1 MSDVIERIGIGRAWA
16 ASVAL
21 LAAVFGLGSILFTR
35 TVYAN
40 FVWHYFW
47 GPVYA
52 DAKGWSC
59 AAWANGEQIQ
69 PQSCTNVPAGMGPVA
84 EPGYT
89 VVSEIGYAVILLVML
104 VGVALLLKQ
113 LRIERYRAMFYG
125 LFPFMFFGGALRVV
139 EDVNNRAAQ
148 VRADE
153 IASGVS
159 PAEAT
164 GVLID
169 YPLNSFL
176 ISPIIYFTVFFV
188 ALGALVL
195 AVYLSRNVIEQ
206 TYEYPLFV
214 IASAILAVTL
224 GYLGWASLT
233 KEFVYF
239 YPQVLVVVLVGA
251 TISTAVVWYL
261 IETFKPGINRGTG
274 LMGVVIL
281 WAHSIDGV
289 ANVVGL
295 DWMTFLT
302 GQANLV
308 GKHPVNRFIVDISG
322 GILPAYLDAFP
333 FLIVKL
339 VAATF
344 VIYVFDDVV
353 FEDSPRFT
361 VMLLVA
367 IVAVGLGPGT
377 RDMLRAALYV

>member
-1 MSDVIERIGIGRAWA
+1 MSDVIERIGVGRAWA
-16 ASVAL
+16 ATVAL
-21 LAAVFGLGSILFTR
+21 LTLVFGLGSILFTR
-35 TVYAN
+35 EVYAN

-69 PQSCTNVPAGMGPVA
+69 PQSCSNVPAGMGPVA

-139 EDVNNRAAQ
+139 EDVNNRAAD

-153 IASGVS
+153 IASGVA

-169 YPLNSFL
+169 YPLNAFL

-188 ALGALVL
+188 ALGALVV
-195 AVYLSRNVIEQ
+195 AVYLSRNVIDR
-206 TYEYPLFV
+206 TYEYPLFA
-214 IASAILAVTL
+214 IASVILAVTL
-224 GYLGWASLT
+224 AYLGWASLT
-233 KEFVYF
+233 KEFVSF

-251 TISTAVVWYL
+251 TLCAGGVWYL
-261 IETFKPGINRGTG
+261 IETVKPEVNLGTG
-274 LMGVVIL
+274 TMGLVIL
-281 WAHSIDGV
+281 WAHAVDGV

-302 GQANLV
+302 GQPNLT
-308 GKHPVNRFIVDISG
+308 GKHPVNRFIVDVSG
-322 GILPAYLDAFP
+322 GVLPAYLDAFP

-344 VIYVFDDVV
+344 VIWVFDEVV